1 MTNWITEVQDN
12 DYVSKRA
19 SGIIANQMAADSIET
34 VGFRKLHYPRMYSAK
49 LQEVGKEA
57 RWEYLEALL
66 SCVLPGDTV
75 IVQYPLWTN
84 NTEFELEFINYLKTV
99 SQAKIVALV
108 WDIVSWLHDNRDRD
122 YRGDASLWMLNK
134 YDLVIAANPK
144 MGKRLREEG
153 GVTSPMIP
161 MYLTDFIYNGPLV
174 QKQYKKEVYYV
185 ATGIDP
191 AMIEETPKNVH
202 INFIGPHQQVKEY
215 PENVSLLGPMDSNDI
230 PSQLDG
236 GFGLLYYPQ
245 NGGYKGMHRYGE
257 YNNPMKLSLYLAS
270 GLPVICLS
278 NSAHAK
284 WIKAQGVGV
293 IIDELSDLDAALE
306 AVSEE
311 AYYKMLDCIKPW
323 QRAVSTGFFAKGA
336 AIEAVRHVNLG
347 FTDYLIHQEDT
358 ND

>member
-19 SGIIANQMAADSIET
+19 SGIIANQMAANSIEAA
-34 VGFRKLHYPRMYSAK
+34 GFRKLHYPRIYSAK
-49 LQEVGKEA
+49 LREVGKEA
-57 RWEYLEALL
+57 REEYLEALL

-84 NTEFELEFINYLKTV
+84 NTEFELEFISYLKTV
-99 SQAKIVALV
+99 RKAKIVAMV
-108 WDIVSWLHDNRDRD
+108 WDIVSWLQDNRERD
-122 YRGDASLWMLNK
+122 YTGDASLWMLNK

-153 GVTSPMIP
+153 GVTTPMLP
-161 MYLTDFIYNGPLV
+161 MHLTDFIYNGPLV
-174 QKQYKKEVYYV
+174 PKQYKKELYYV

-191 AMIEETPKNVH
+191 AMIEETPSNIR
-202 INFIGPHQQVKEY
+202 INFIGPNHQVKDF
-215 PENVSLLGPMDSNDI
+215 PETVSLLGPMDSNDI

-236 GFGLLYYPQ
+236 GFGLLYYPK

-270 GLPVICLS
+270 GLPVVCLS
-278 NSAHAK
+278 NTAHAK
-284 WIKAQGVGV
+284 WIKDRGVGV
-293 IIDELSDLDAALE
+293 VIDQLGDLEKAIGS
-306 AVSEE
+306 VSEE
-311 AYYKMLDCIKPW
+311 DYYRMLDNIKPW
-323 QRAVSTGFFAKGA
+323 QSAVSSGFFAKTA
-336 AIEAVRHVNLG
+336 AIEAVRYINLG

-358 ND
+358 HD